1 MLKIKYIVP
10 VLALALSAVA
20 ALFFAACQPEDL
32 NSDLPKGAIRLVA
45 PGYQS
50 PDGSKLGVDEEGKNV
65 FFAEGD
71 LLWVNGVQ
79 CPISV
84 NENGVAYFV
93 RPESVGYPLRIVY
106 PYGIVDNNAPTNS
119 DNIPITLPAEYT
131 YATVQ
136 DGPGAGRQN
145 VPAPL
150 CAKIVGTGEGQ
161 IPNSAFFKH
170 ITAAITVAI
179 ENKTGA
185 PMELEKIVVKS
196 DYFYLHGSNTID
208 VGDPA
213 MNGVEGNLN
222 TGSDALSVSFSPEC
236 ICRIENNDRAYIQI
250 PILAQYNPGN
260 SNQKAKLTIGV
271 LAKNMLPGVIANK
284 FYFEKTQGTAFN
296 ILQGQL
302 AYAPAYFDINM
313 PANDPNY
320 GLLVDGTYT
329 IGRDAND
336 KPLKVYLAKGNLQY
350 AAGTVNN
357 STNTNYNTANTLG
370 NPDPTD
376 AGNWSFMSSQHLKIE
391 NFTHNQ
397 NQITRER
404 SCSNVYG
411 NGFISQFLYG
421 STGNNYGPT
430 GNINDR
436 IYTCHPIATPFAL
449 RQLTGHPQDD
459 LSQTNNTD
467 WGVRIGGKWFTLSS
481 EQWRTLIGRTLVNK
495 SDRTCQDRN
504 ATVQNQPGLIL
515 YPDKYG
521 KAIVLSDQFNYPFS
535 ADASGGVDYAWL
547 PDDNKWIQ
555 MENAGVAFLPYA
567 GYINVKTQ
575 NFKNG
580 NKIISQESNAM
591 NAMNSGA
598 RYWTSTGIYYLSVST
613 TTASVVEEVSYGTVS
628 GNTFTALVRLA
639 YPANF

>member
-50 PDGSKLGVDEEGKNV
+50 PNGSKLGVDEEGKNV

-79 CPISV
+79 CTISV

-106 PYGIVDNNAPTNS
+106 PYGIVDEGATNS

-161 IPNSAFFKH
+161 KPNSAFFKH

-196 DYFYLHGSNTID
+196 DYFHLHGSNTIN
-208 VGDPA
+208 VENPA
-213 MNGVEGNLN
+213 MNGVEDNLNN

-250 PILAQYNPGN
+250 PILAQYNPVN

-313 PANDPNY
+313 PDDDDNY

-329 IGRDAND
+329 IGYDNG

-370 NPDPTD
+370 NPNPTD

-421 STGNNYGPT
+421 STGNNY
-430 GNINDR
+430 NN

-449 RQLTGHPQDD
+449 RQLTGHPQND
-459 LSQTNNTD
+459 LSRTDNTD

-495 SDRTCQDRN
+495 GDRTCQDRN

-591 NAMNSGA
+591 NSGA

-613 TTASVVEEVSYGTVS
+613 TTVSVAEASSYGTVAN
-628 GNTFTALVRLA
+628 GTFTALVRLA

>member
-65 FFAEGD
+65 FFAVGD

-136 DGPGAGRQN
+136 DGPGRGRQN

-161 IPNSAFFKH
+161 KPNSAFFKH

-196 DYFYLHGSNTID
+196 DYFYLHGSNTIN
-208 VGDPA
+208 VEDPA
-213 MNGVEGNLN
+213 MNGVEGNLNN

-250 PILAQYNPGN
+250 PILAQYNPVN
-260 SNQKAKLTIGV
+260 SNHKAKLTIGV
-271 LAKNMLPGVIANK
+271 LAQNKLPGVIANK

-313 PANDPNY
+313 PDDDPNY

-421 STGNNYGPT
+421 STGNNY
-430 GNINDR
+430 NN

-449 RQLTGHPQDD
+449 RQLTGHPQND
-459 LSQTNNTD
+459 LFRSNNTD
-467 WGVRIGGKWFTLSS
+467 WGVRIGEKWFTLSS
-481 EQWRTLIGRTLVNK
+481 AQWTTLIGRTLVNK
-495 SDRTCQDRN
+495 AGRTCQDRG
-504 ATVQNQPGLIL
+504 ATASGQTGLIL

-521 KAIVLSDQFNYPFS
+521 VTTNLLAKFGLPFTDGTATENGQEVS
-535 ADASGGVDYAWL
+535 FTY
-547 PDDNKWIQ
+547 Q
-555 MENAGVAFLPYA
+555 MENAGVAFLPHA

-613 TTASVVEEVSYGTVS
+613 TTVSVAEASSYGTVAN
-628 GNTFTALVRLA
+628 NTFTALVRLA